1 MIGAYIVPKE
11 LIDQLYNELR
21 LVRGWVE
28 SEHHDYTAVYDL
40 AGDVVDRLDTIIDGQ
55 NNLMKLAIGGHSLV
69 KHTELE
75 RLHQLVGMASA
86 ALEDAISPW
95 DVVSDLYQPDWECL
109 TPFVDDQSAAW

>member
-1 MIGAYIVPKE
+1 MADAYIVPKE
-11 LIDQLYNELR
+11 IIDQFYSELK

-40 AGDVVDRLDTIIDGQ
+40 AGDVVDRLDTILAGQ
-55 NNLMKLAIGGHSLV
+55 NNFMWLETSGYALV
-69 KHTELE
+69 KTTELE
-75 RLHQLVGMASA
+75 RLDSLVSAASA

-95 DVVSDLYQPDWECL
+95 EVVSDLYQPDWECL